1 METNEL
7 IASMLDDIEC
17 TILEAE
23 EDLNCKTKRL
33 DFALKAA
40 QKSKERLERLKVLRL
55 NLLYL
60 MGE

>member
-17 TILEAE
+17 SILEAE
-23 EDLNCKTKRL
+23 EDLKCKTKHL
-33 DFALKAA
+33 DFAKKAA
-40 QKSKERLERLKVLRL
+40 QKSKERLERFKVLRL

>member
-7 IASMLDDIEC
+7 ISSMLDDIEYS
-17 TILEAE
+17 ILEAE
-23 EDLNCKTKRL
+23 EDLKCKTKRL
-33 DFALKAA
+33 DFAKKAA
-40 QKSKERLERLKVLRL
+40 QESEERLERFKVLRL